1 MKVTMKTTVKVII
14 KVVVMEDKEILLLLL
29 LDAQAQLQ

>member
-1 MKVTMKTTVKVII
+1 MKATMKATV

-29 LDAQAQLQ
+29 LLDAQAQPQ